1 MVVTQYTLN
10 VIDRDAGNLEDTR
23 TLCQFPSTL
32 GALTLVAP
40 VLEGENWRL
49 FRSFRDALWYTL
61 EGLELSE
68 IHSDGLAELDVDQLS
83 IDLWF
88 TYLDQVGTTRFR
100 PLITPYTETARTA
113 AQKEFA

>member
-1 MVVTQYTLN
+1 MIVIKHTIMT
-10 VIDRDAGNLEDTR
+10 IDREAGNLEGPR
-23 TLCQFPSTL
+23 TLFQFPSTL
-32 GALTLVAP
+32 GSLTLVAP
-40 VLEGENWRL
+40 SLEGENWRL

-68 IHSDGLAELDVDQLS
+68 IHSDGIAELDMDQLP

-88 TYLDQVGTTRFR
+88 TYLDQVGTTQFR